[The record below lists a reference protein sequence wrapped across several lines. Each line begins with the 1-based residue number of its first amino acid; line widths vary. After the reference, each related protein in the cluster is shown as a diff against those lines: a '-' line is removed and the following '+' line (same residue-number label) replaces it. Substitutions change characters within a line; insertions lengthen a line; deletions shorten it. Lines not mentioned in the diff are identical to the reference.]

1 MKKRRFT
8 AIIRVRACNTFVFF
22 KKFNKKKLQH
32 NISFHYQ
39 SFSPDNCPVLL
50 RFSVTRFVLS
60 FKIPQ
65 LLSPPQHIPHTYIGV
80 FQGSFLFFL
89 FFSNKITLPSAQ
101 QNEGLAQNSSQIP
114 LLHRHTRSNIF
125 FPYLCRLYT
134 HREKSTLSAPTF
146 NGSKFNFLEV
156 QLNDHLSCLY

>member
-80 FQGSFLFFL
+80 FWGSFLFFL

-101 QNEGLAQNSSQIP
+101 QNEGLASFARDKTGKFLTGSHTHCCPKFLTNTLATQTYKVKYFFSLSLQIVYTQ
-114 LLHRHTRSNIF
+114 RKK
-125 FPYLCRLYT
+125 YLECTY
-134 HREKSTLSAPTF
+134 F
-146 NGSKFNFLEV
+146 
-156 QLNDHLSCLY
+156 